1 MKESGRLQ
9 LGRNLLDGLL
19 DIRGPPCACAHELS
33 ASEEEDDDLRFIDPV
48 HEAGE
53 LLRFV
58 FDLAS
63 TEGDRD
69 RVQVDLRREIRR
81 RDDVLDHDLG
91 VLVHRDAGRPDL
103 LRHEVDRGLHV
114 LEPLGPRTNDLP
126 TPEEQ
131 DRGLRLLE
139 TIDQSRELLRL
150 VLRPAEDEGDRL
162 QVELLPEGSRR
173 DDVLKLVV
181 RRRNTTE
188 GRRRGTRHRLRP
200 DAASPLYSP
209 GSPRAFSGLRTNLRG
224 RSPRFRIA
232 PVGLDPPTVSE
243 DAIIL
248 GSGGESGG
256 RTVSSKVRDT
266 NPFMSR
272 WKGEGSSTWY

>member
-19 DIRGPPCACAHELS
+19 DIRGGPCACAHGLA
-33 ASEEEDDDLRFIDPV
+33 ASEEEDDYFRLIDAV

-53 LLRFV
+53 LLWFV
-58 FDLAS
+58 LDLAS
-63 TEGDRD
+63 AERDRD

-91 VLVHRDAGRPDL
+91 VLVHRDAGRSDL

-114 LEPLGPRTNDLP
+114 LEALGPRANDLP

-131 DRGLRLLE
+131 DRGLRFLE
-139 TIDQSRELLRL
+139 AIDQPGELLRL
-150 VLRPAEDEGDRL
+150 VLGPAEDEGDRL

-173 DDVLKLVV
+173 DDVLNLVV

-200 DAASPLYSP
+200 DADSPLYS
-209 GSPRAFSGLRTNLRG
+209 
-224 RSPRFRIA
+224 
-232 PVGLDPPTVSE
+232 
-243 DAIIL
+243 
-248 GSGGESGG
+248 
-256 RTVSSKVRDT
+256 
-266 NPFMSR
+266 
-272 WKGEGSSTWY
+272 

>member
-19 DIRGPPCACAHELS
+19 DIRGRPCACAHELA

-58 FDLAS
+58 LDLAS

-81 RDDVLDHDLG
+81 RADVLDHDLG
-91 VLVHRDAGRPDL
+91 VRVHRDARRSDL

-114 LEPLGPRTNDLP
+114 LEALGPRANDLP

-173 DDVLKLVV
+173 DNVLNLVV
-181 RRRNTTE
+181 RRGNTTE
-188 GRRRGTRHRLRP
+188 GRSVAHGTGFDPTQVVRYIVRAPRGPLPGCGPICEGAPRGFVSRRRGWVP
-200 DAASPLYSP
+200 DGFAVQSS
-209 GSPRAFSGLRTNLRG
+209 S
-224 RSPRFRIA
+224 I
-232 PVGLDPPTVSE
+232 PV
-243 DAIIL
+243 
-248 GSGGESGG
+248 
-256 RTVSSKVRDT
+256 T
-266 NPFMSR
+266 NPAG
-272 WKGEGSSTWY
+272 KAKL